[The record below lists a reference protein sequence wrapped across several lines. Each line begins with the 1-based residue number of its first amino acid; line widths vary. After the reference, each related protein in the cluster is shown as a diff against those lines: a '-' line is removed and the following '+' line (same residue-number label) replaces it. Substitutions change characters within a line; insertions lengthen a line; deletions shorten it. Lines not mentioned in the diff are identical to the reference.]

1 METTHIKAREPRHRV
16 ALMGSVRHSDGRVE
30 EVRFKDISFGGCSVD
45 GAFNIGELV
54 TLSLPKLGDHEAK
67 VRWAVFDGAG
77 FRFTERLHLT
87 KPSNDVPSPSS

>member
-1 METTHIKAREPRHRV
+1 MDPSHILAREPRHRV
-16 ALMGSVRHSDGRVE
+16 ALMGYVRHSDGRGE

-77 FRFTERLHLT
+77 FRFTERLDLT
-87 KPSNDVPSPSS
+87 KPSSDVPTPTS